1 MTNKDWPRWI
11 FASLAAYFEQVA
23 ESQHLPVFVETR
35 DICSKDF
42 INAGD
47 RVEVRITGPFVREL
61 SKGFY
66 QVFVDIN
73 VLLISRLDPRKNSY
87 DLMKYAGVF
96 QEAMGFPVRVF
107 NYGREPGDYV
117 EGDPSTLF
125 SIGCLEPRNG
135 KMAGISHY
143 GRLNEVDHIRQTE
156 CECKYEMEIV
166 E

>member
-1 MTNKDWPRWI
+1 MCRKDWPRWI

-23 ESQHLPVFVETR
+23 ESQSLPVLVETR

-47 RVEVRITGPFVREL
+47 RVEVRITGPFIREL

-66 QVFVDIN
+66 QVFVDVSIF
-73 VLLISRLDPRKNSY
+73 LISRLDARKNSY

-96 QEAMGFPVRVF
+96 QEAMNAPIAVF
-107 NYGREPGDYV
+107 NFGSEVGDFV
-117 EGDPSTLF
+117 DGDSSTLKNL
-125 SIGCLEPRNG
+125 GCLEPREG
-135 KMAGISHY
+135 KTVSISHY
-143 GRLNEVDHIRQTE
+143 GQINEVDHIRQTE
-156 CECKYEMEIV
+156 CECKYEMEIS